1 MALKRKKLSRSRNWI
16 PLSRS
21 FRRLKRC
28 WKERKLRLRQLRKEV
43 ATQIKNSESQML
55 NLKFQ
60 RGGIMAQTV
69 IIPTPLRRF
78 TDGIET
84 VEVQGTTVGDIFN
97 QLESRFPG
105 IRARLCEDNGDL
117 RRFINVYV
125 DGEDIR
131 FLDRLQTSVSERAEV
146 SIVPAIAGG

>member
-1 MALKRKKLSRSRNWI
+1 
-16 PLSRS
+16 
-21 FRRLKRC
+21 
-28 WKERKLRLRQLRKEV
+28 
-43 ATQIKNSESQML
+43 
-55 NLKFQ
+55 
-60 RGGIMAQTV
+60 MAQTV

-78 TDGIET
+78 TGGVET
-84 VEVQGTTVGDIFN
+84 VEVQGSTVGEIFG

-105 IRARLCEDNGDL
+105 IRARLCEENGEL

-131 FLDRLQTSVSERAEV
+131 FLDRLETSVGERAEV

>member
-1 MALKRKKLSRSRNWI
+1 MS
-16 PLSRS
+16 
-21 FRRLKRC
+21 
-28 WKERKLRLRQLRKEV
+28 
-43 ATQIKNSESQML
+43 
-55 NLKFQ
+55 
-60 RGGIMAQTV
+60 QTV

-78 TDGIET
+78 TNDTEL
-84 VEVQGTTVGDIFN
+84 VEVDGSTVGDVFG

-105 IRARLCEDNGDL
+105 IQARLCEESGDL

-131 FLDRLQTSVSERAEV
+131 FLDRLNTKVNEKSEI